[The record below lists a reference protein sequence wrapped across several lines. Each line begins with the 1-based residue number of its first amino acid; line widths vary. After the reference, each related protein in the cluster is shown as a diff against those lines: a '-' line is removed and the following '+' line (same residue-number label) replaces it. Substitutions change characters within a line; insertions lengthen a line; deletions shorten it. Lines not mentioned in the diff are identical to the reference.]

1 MLGVKLRALIADQRG
16 RPVAADPVPF
26 PNGAAVVDDGA
37 AWVLIDGPA
46 HAALGPALAWALH
59 NEAGSLDLV
68 ADADTGL
75 LARRAERFELP
86 IRVWFS
92 SERALL
98 PALAEPLPTPGVA
111 SREHLGFAALIEG
124 SGADLS
130 VEHGV
135 VSGEV
140 RGLEVCRVVD
150 QPTSGNF
157 VEPVEA
163 IGTVEA
169 DVVHAQQAD
178 GLQLEVGVGAADRE
192 AFQLIHGDIPTAEAL
207 ADVVGS
213 VTAHRSD
220 DAPQHPL
227 NRLARERAL
236 RWQAVRDPAI
246 VGLDSARPI
255 DPPVARRNLRDPVP
269 CVAAGIDSD
278 GRPATVVFSSGVDLD
293 LIPFV
298 ADVSARAVGPFDRVE
313 LDMNPEGRLI
323 VALPARDLVPATK
336 RLALL
341 LDRPVDF
348 VPLG

>member
-1 MLGVKLRALIADQRG
+1 LLGVKLRALIADQGG

-46 HAALGPALAWALH
+46 HAALGPALAWALRY
-59 NEAGSLDLV
+59 EAGSLDLV
-68 ADADTGL
+68 AEADTGL
-75 LARRAERFELP
+75 LARRAERFDLP

-92 SERALL
+92 SDRALL
-98 PALAEPLPTPGVA
+98 PALAESLPRPGVA

-124 SGADLS
+124 SGAELS

-150 QPTSGNF
+150 QPTSGHL
-157 VEPVEA
+157 VDAVEA
-163 IGTVEA
+163 GL
-169 DVVHAQQAD
+169 VHGPQAG

-192 AFQLIHGDIPTAEAL
+192 AFQLIHGAVPTAEAL
-207 ADVVGS
+207 ADVVRS

-227 NRLARERAL
+227 NRLARERIL

-246 VGLDSARPI
+246 VGLDSAHLV

-269 CVAAGIDSD
+269 CVAAGIDGD
-278 GRPATVVFSSGVDLD
+278 GRPVTVVFSSGVDLD

-298 ADVSARAVGPFDRVE
+298 ADVSARADGPFDQVRLDRVQ
-313 LDMNPEGRLI
+313 LDESPGGRLV

-336 RLALL
+336 RLAAL
-341 LDRPVDF
+341 LDRPVEF
-348 VPLG
+348 IPLG